1 VRLLLVQATTGT
13 DPAHN
18 RDEVREAVSAGLAA
32 SGPVDL
38 VVLPEAVQADFGSGE
53 GLDEVAE
60 PLDGPFTGLLGE
72 LAAQSGAV
80 VVGGMFEAVDG
91 ALPFNTLVAVEP
103 SGRSVAT
110 YRKTHLYDAFGY
122 RESDRLS
129 AGEVAAVTLDVLGR
143 DGQTCRVGLSTCY
156 DLRFPEQSRSLV
168 DAGADLLVVPAA
180 WLRGPS
186 KEHHWTTLLAARAIE
201 NTVYV
206 AGVAKSGPGYCG
218 LTRLVDPMGLVVAGL
233 GEQDG
238 SLVGHVDPARIAQ
251 VREMNPSLANRRWS
265 VTPGRPPSGTAP
277 R

>member
-1 VRLLLVQATTGT
+1 MRLLLVQVSTGA
-13 DPAHN
+13 DPGRN
-18 RDEVREAVSAGLAA
+18 RDEVHAAVSAGLEA

-38 VVLPEAVQADFGSGE
+38 VVLPEAAQADFGSGE

-60 PLDGPFTGLLGE
+60 PLDGPFVGLLGE

-80 VVGGMFEAVDG
+80 VVGGMFEAADG
-91 ALPFNTLVAVEP
+91 GLPFNTLVAVEP
-103 SGRSVAT
+103 SGRIAAT
-110 YRKTHLYDAFGY
+110 YRKTHLYDAFGF

-129 AGEVAAVTLDVLGR
+129 VGEVAAVTLDVPGR
-143 DGQTCRVGLSTCY
+143 DGRSCRVGLSTCY
-156 DLRFPEQSRSLV
+156 DLRFPEQSRALI

-206 AGVAKSGPGYCG
+206 AGVAKSGRRYCG
-218 LTRLVDPMGLVVAGL
+218 LTRLVDPMGLVVTGL

-238 SLVGHVDPARIAQ
+238 ALVGHVDPARIEA
-251 VREMNPSLANRRWS
+251 VREVNPSLANRRW
-265 VTPGRPPSGTAP
+265 
-277 R
+277 